1 MNPDTIINTNIVKH
15 VLEGWADNFVE
26 DVPAIHR
33 DGQYLIEYD
42 TLVEHLNNL
51 SNDDLVN
58 IMFEADARYAGE

>member
-1 MNPDTIINTNIVKH
+1 MSNAVINTNIVKH

-26 DVPAIHR
+26 DVPAIHK

-51 SNDDLVN
+51 DYDDLVN
-58 IMFEADARYAGE
+58 ISFEAEERYAGE